1 MRALVLRGSELRV
14 DEVAEPP
21 LPPGHVLLETI
32 ACGICGTDLH
42 CRHHGAS
49 FVAAAQR
56 SGLRMFDFDP
66 GADLVMG
73 HELSGRVLACGE
85 GVDDLPAGTVVAVHP
100 LVRDAER
107 AHALGFSNVW
117 PGGYAE
123 RVVVH
128 AGGVVPLPAGTDP
141 EHAAL
146 TEPLAVGLHAVN
158 QSRAVER
165 GSAIVVGCGPVG
177 IAVITA
183 LRIQGVPLVVAA
195 DLSAAR
201 RRVAEQLG
209 AHLVVDPQERTAI
222 AAWRE
227 AGGRGPAVLFEAV
240 GVPGRLDA
248 LMREAPS
255 RSQIVVVGVCMEP
268 DRIEPSIGVMK
279 QQTISFA
286 LGWTAEEFRDVARR
300 HRPGR
305 RRRRRARHRSGRAG
319 GRGRGVRRARA
330 ARAPRQDPR
339 PPGRRPASSAR
350 RAPGS
355 GSAVDDGHAV
365 AEAQQ
370 GGRAARRRRPCSPA
384 AARPPAEPAPDRP
397 DRHPRRAGSGE
408 RLGRRRGSSHV
419 SVGGRRRQDV
429 ASPGGPRS

>member
-1 MRALVLRGSELRV
+1 MRALVLRGGELRV

-177 IAVITA
+177 IAVIAA

-209 AHLVVDPQERTAI
+209 AHLVVDPQERTAV
-222 AAWRE
+222 AAWRA

-286 LGWTAEEFRDVARR
+286 LGWTAEEFRDSLDAIGRGDVDAGALVTGRVGLEDAAAAFDELGRPEHHVKILVLPGRQPVARR
-300 HRPGR
+300 ATGQAR
-305 RRRRRARHRSGRAG
+305 RSTTATRLLKRS
-319 GRGRGVRRARA
+319 RA
-330 ARAPRQDPR
+330 AR
-339 PPGRRPASSAR
+339 SS
-350 RAPGS
+350 
-355 GSAVDDGHAV
+355 
-365 AEAQQ
+365 
-370 GGRAARRRRPCSPA
+370 
-384 AARPPAEPAPDRP
+384 
-397 DRHPRRAGSGE
+397 
-408 RLGRRRGSSHV
+408 
-419 SVGGRRRQDV
+419 
-429 ASPGGPRS
+429 

>member
-1 MRALVLRGSELRV
+1 MRALVLRGGELRV
-14 DEVAEPP
+14 DEVPEPS
-21 LPPGHVLLETI
+21 LGPGHVLLETI

-49 FVAAAQR
+49 FVAAARR

-66 GADLVMG
+66 EADLVMG

-85 GVDDLPAGTVVAVHP
+85 GVEDLPPGTLVTAHP

-107 AHALGFSNVW
+107 AHAVGFSNVW

-128 AGGVVPLPAGTDP
+128 AAGVLALPAGTDG
-141 EHAAL
+141 ELAAL

-158 QSRAVER
+158 QSRAVEL

-177 IAVITA
+177 LAVVTA
-183 LRIQGVPLVVAA
+183 LRVRGVPLVVAT
-195 DLSAAR
+195 DLSPTR
-201 RRVAEQLG
+201 RRVANQLG
-209 AHLVVDPQERTAI
+209 AHVVVDPTGEPAVT
-222 AAWRE
+222 AWRG

-268 DRIEPSIGVMK
+268 DRIEPSIGIMK

-286 LGWTAEEFRDVARR
+286 LGWTAEEFRESLHAI
-300 HRPGR
+300 
-305 RRRRRARHRSGRAG
+305 
-319 GRGRGVRRARA
+319 GRGDVDAGALVT
-330 ARAPRQDPR
+330 
-339 PPGRRPASSAR
+339 GRV
-350 RAPGS
+350 GL
-355 GSAVDDGHAV
+355 DG
-365 AEAQQ
+365 
-370 GGRAARRRRPCSPA
+370 A
-384 AARPPAEPAPDRP
+384 AAAFDE
-397 DRHPRRAGSGE
+397 
-408 RLGRRRGSSHV
+408 LGRPEHHV
-419 SVGGRRRQDV
+419 KILVV
-429 ASPGGPRS
+429 PGLRP

>member
-177 IAVITA
+177 IAVIAA

-201 RRVAEQLG
+201 RRVAEQSGRAPGRRPAG
-209 AHLVVDPQERTAI
+209 AH
-222 AAWRE
+222 
-227 AGGRGPAVLFEAV
+227 GGRGVACGRRSWPAVLFEAV

-286 LGWTAEEFRDVARR
+286 LGWTAEEFRDSLDAIGRGDVDAGALITGRVGLEGAAAAFDELGRPEHHVKILVLPGRQPVAR
-300 HRPGR
+300 HAAGQAR
-305 RRRRRARHRSGRAG
+305 RSTTATRLLKRS
-319 GRGRGVRRARA
+319 RA
-330 ARAPRQDPR
+330 AR
-339 PPGRRPASSAR
+339 SS
-350 RAPGS
+350 
-355 GSAVDDGHAV
+355 
-365 AEAQQ
+365 
-370 GGRAARRRRPCSPA
+370 
-384 AARPPAEPAPDRP
+384 
-397 DRHPRRAGSGE
+397 
-408 RLGRRRGSSHV
+408 
-419 SVGGRRRQDV
+419 
-429 ASPGGPRS
+429 